1 MAKVV
6 SAKQKHLLSI
16 ARKEQK
22 AMQPI
27 VRRAL
32 AKHGR
37 AGEKVY
43 VVLNGGGGVWAKVS
57 TRGRVRESPPTKY
70 AGDNKAAAR
79 KK

>member
-1 MAKVV
+1 MAKVA
-6 SAKQKHLLSI
+6 STKQKQLLSI

-43 VVLNGGGGVWAKVS
+43 VVLDGRPGVWAKVS
-57 TRGRVRESPPTKY
+57 TRGRVLERP
-70 AGDNKAAAR
+70 
-79 KK
+79 